1 MGSVSKSVSIEAVS
15 QNISPTRLDG
25 IMKCNY
31 CPKTFMVH
39 ESLEK
44 HIKRN
49 HSGKNIVESIPALN
63 MKGQSV
69 SSAQNVKQ
77 SEGTKASSSVCAEKS
92 IIRTSPT
99 DVCNKHGPDGFQEPS
114 NAKKIK
120 TSFKS
125 GIRCLYCPYNHPS
138 INAVRAHIT
147 FAHSREVEKP
157 RGISMPLES
166 KDKLP
171 KKVAQFTL
179 KCTKDSNCNFSTTSL
194 QSLKA
199 HHIQKHTKTLLPCPL
214 CFKKFV
220 RHPDLTRHI
229 LMDHSGIPQRKQVN
243 GSNKITSYFGS
254 SLNPQSIVPKEKF
267 VEEKANQI
275 SSDKVEP
282 SATKEYPFDFD
293 FLKAYL
299 KVFTFVKQIVDT
311 TNDAQLKA
319 EILKKDK
326 YNLLGRNESDVSDG
340 KNQDSLPKN
349 GQSENSVQESS
360 ELQDTITKNNTSQ
373 GKLPSSFEVNIESLS
388 IQDPVAIDPVEEAIA
403 KIKSFSG
410 MEVFSIK
417 GTSGKEAEITSPINQ
432 TKTPPSD
439 KNEVQGEKVMP
450 TKPGKRMTAKQF
462 RSFRRSRTPIPET

>member
-1 MGSVSKSVSIEAVS
+1 MGSVSKSISNEAAS
-15 QNISPTRLDG
+15 QNISPTRIDG

-49 HSGKNIVESIPALN
+49 HSGKNIVENIPVLN
-63 MKGQSV
+63 MKVQSV
-69 SSAQNVKQ
+69 SSAQNLKQ
-77 SEGTKASSSVCAEKS
+77 SEGTKASSSIHIEKS
-92 IIRTSPT
+92 IIRRSPT
-99 DVCNKHGPDGFQEPS
+99 DVCNKHVANGFQEPS

-125 GIRCLYCPYNHPS
+125 GIKCLYCPYNHPS

-157 RGISMPLES
+157 RGNSMPLEL

-179 KCTKDSNCNFSTTSL
+179 KCTKDSNCNFSTHSL

-199 HHIQKHTKTLLPCPL
+199 HHMQKHTKTLLPCPL
-214 CFKKFV
+214 CYKKFV
-220 RHPDLTRHI
+220 RHPDLTKHI
-229 LMDHSGIPQRKQVN
+229 LMDHSGIPKRNQVN

-254 SLNPQSIVPKEKF
+254 SMNPQSVAPKENV
-267 VEEKANQI
+267 VEEKASQI
-275 SSDKVEP
+275 SSDKVGP

-319 EILKKDK
+319 DILEKDK
-326 YNLLGRNESDVSDG
+326 YNLLRGNESDVSNCV
-340 KNQDSLPKN
+340 NQDSPATN
-349 GQSENSVQESS
+349 SRNEDSVQESS
-360 ELQDTITKNNTSQ
+360 ELRETSTRNITSQ
-373 GKLPSSFEVNIESLS
+373 GKLPSSFEVNIDSLS

-417 GTSGKEAEITSPINQ
+417 ETSGKEAEITSPINQ

-439 KNEVQGEKVMP
+439 KKDVQGEEVMP

-462 RSFRRSRTPIPET
+462 RSSRRSRTPIP